1 MMPMIKKYI
10 LVLVAAAGML
20 VSASA
25 IVFAK
30 NNQQAGN
37 DLLPVDMRAVKMND
51 GWGYEVL
58 VDKKVFIHQDCI
70 PAIPSFRKFSS
81 QEQALAIGSRVVEK
95 LKKGHKPSISLQ
107 EINAAH
113 ILY

>member
-1 MMPMIKKYI
+1 MTKKYI
-10 LVLVAAAGML
+10 LVLLAAAGMF
-20 VSASA
+20 AAAAA
-25 IVFAK
+25 IVLTK

-37 DLLPVDMRAVKMND
+37 EMLPVDLHALKMKD

-70 PAIPSFRKFSS
+70 PAIPSFKKFSS
-81 QEQALAIGSRVVEK
+81 EADALAIGSRIVEK
-95 LKKGHKPSISLQ
+95 LKNGHKPSVSLQ
-107 EINAAH
+107 EIDESH